1 MANIIEGYISG
12 KGLKFGIVAARFNEF
27 IVSKLV
33 GGALDTLHRHEAT
46 DSDIDVAVVVSDLKA
61 DWLVVMPQL
70 WKAGWK
76 VNSLIEP
83 VLISEADPSPLY
95 EVVMRDGVAV

>member
-1 MANIIEGYISG
+1 MDRQQAIE
-12 KGLKFGIVAARFNEF
+12 IVKRYKAEIEPWINPTAVYLYGSHSRNEARE
-27 IVSKLV
+27 
-33 GGALDTLHRHEAT
+33 

-70 WKAGWK
+70 WKADWK

>member
-1 MANIIEGYISG
+1 MDRQQAIE
-12 KGLKFGIVAARFNEF
+12 IVKRYKAEIEPWINPTAVYLYGSHSRNE
-27 IVSKLV
+27 
-33 GGALDTLHRHEAT
+33 AHE